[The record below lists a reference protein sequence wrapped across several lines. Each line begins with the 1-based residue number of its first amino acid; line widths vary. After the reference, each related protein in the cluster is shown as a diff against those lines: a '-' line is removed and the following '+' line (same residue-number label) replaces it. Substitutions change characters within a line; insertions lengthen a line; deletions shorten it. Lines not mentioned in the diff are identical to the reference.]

1 MARETDMT
9 ASLQTSTPIVADTI
23 GTGAECP
30 RIYVACLAAYNNG
43 RLHGRWI
50 KASDPHEIW
59 NAVRAMLAD
68 SPEPDAE
75 EWAIHDYDGFY
86 GCRISEYA
94 GFDTVCGLAEY
105 LEERGELGAKLY
117 DNFGED
123 LEQARAAFD
132 DYAGEYQSAAD
143 FAEELHRATGTEI
156 PDSLQYY
163 IDWQSLASDMAMNG
177 EIMVFQ
183 TEFDAV
189 HVFWSR

>member
-1 MARETDMT
+1 MT

-23 GTGAECP
+23 ATGAERP

-50 KASDPHEIW
+50 KASDSHEVW
-59 NAVRAMLAD
+59 DAVRAMLAG

-94 GFDTVCGLAEY
+94 SFHTVCNLAEF

-132 DYAGEYQSAAD
+132 NYAGEYQSTAD
-143 FAEELHRATGTEI
+143 FAEELHRETGTEI

-163 IDWQSLASDMAMNG
+163 IGWQSLARDMALNG